1 MEQKVCQYDIKNWM
15 LAEIYQN
22 IDWKYLDLKD
32 TQKSK
37 RTSNCTLDGVASPQ
51 TEDGLIAQPQSEKAS
66 LHFKEELN

>member
-32 TQKSK
+32 TQKEIEMD
-37 RTSNCTLDGVASPQ
+37 T
-51 TEDGLIAQPQSEKAS
+51 
-66 LHFKEELN
+66 